1 MIREFTQT
9 PLFGILLSL
18 VAFEI
23 GVFLNRKTKISLVQ
37 PILIALIFILIF
49 LSITGISYENYKIGG
64 DYISLFL
71 SPVTV
76 ILAVP
81 LYKQLQH
88 LKKHLWQI
96 LIGISVG
103 SLTSLLS
110 ILFFAKLFE
119 IQDIITL
126 SIAPKSIT
134 IPMGIEVSKQI
145 GGIPSITILSI
156 VITGITGAVSAP
168 IVCRICKIKE
178 PIAQG
183 TATGTASHALGTTQA
198 FEMGEIQ
205 GAMSSLSIGLTGII
219 TAISA
224 PMIISLFF

>member
-1 MIREFTQT
+1 
-9 PLFGILLSL
+9 
-18 VAFEI
+18 
-23 GVFLNRKTKISLVQ
+23 
-37 PILIALIFILIF
+37 
-49 LSITGISYENYKIGG
+49 
-64 DYISLFL
+64 
-71 SPVTV
+71 
-76 ILAVP
+76 
-81 LYKQLQH
+81 
-88 LKKHLWQI
+88 
-96 LIGISVG
+96 
-103 SLTSLLS
+103 
-110 ILFFAKLFE
+110 
-119 IQDIITL
+119 
-126 SIAPKSIT
+126 
-134 IPMGIEVSKQI
+134 MGIEVSKQI

-183 TATGTASHALGTTQA
+183 IATGTASHALGTTRA

>member
-1 MIREFTQT
+1 MMVEFTKT

-18 VAFEI
+18 IAFEI
-23 GVFLNRKTKISLVQ
+23 GVFLNRKTKVSLLH
-37 PILIALIFILIF
+37 PILLALIFILVF
-49 LSITGISYENYKIGG
+49 LNLTGISYENYKIGG
-64 DYISLFL
+64 DYISFFL

-76 ILAVP
+76 ILALP

-96 LIGISVG
+96 LLGISLG

-110 ILFFAKLFE
+110 ILLLSKLFE
-119 IQDIITL
+119 IQEVVML

-134 IPMGIEVSKQI
+134 IPMGIEVSKQL

-156 VITGITGAVSAP
+156 VITGITGAVSGP
-168 IVCRICKIKE
+168 VICKICKIKD

-183 TATGTASHALGTTQA
+183 IATGTASHALGTARA
-198 FEMGEIQ
+198 FEMGETQ
-205 GAMSSLSIGLTGII
+205 GAMSSLAIGLTGII
-219 TAISA
+219 TALIA
-224 PMIISLFF
+224 PVIIPLIL